1 MTDSFFL
8 IHLIDKDDYNGIYAL
23 YQIPHD
29 LLIKGM
35 SRYYGDTLYIQMIE
49 SEPERNG
56 FHDFSI
62 DSSSIWLGVGI
73 IPKETFEE
81 NVELFK
87 DLCSW
92 IMDFLYLSRF
102 LVNLNLKARVFF
114 HVENYNE
121 ELGDS
126 NLSFQRSIDINC
138 DSGSLFQVNYNRY
151 DLMFPLLTKLLQ
163 YKPTEKLRA
172 IIYNYATSKVGHSG
186 VIDYFFSFATFEGI
200 VHNWAESKGYSQLW
214 GTAVA
219 NSNEQ
224 ETLHENLR
232 SYFTEFINNHAS
244 EDDKKKQLVS
254 FRDSTFPS
262 NRKIMRTLKQ
272 RFKSYYENR
281 LTDELRE
288 NEYIQTLLNNFQRIY
303 PRRNEIGHSLETY
316 LRTPGLI
323 EDVNTLMSSIK
334 IIMDFELNKF
344 LTGEM
349 DWKFEVKVNDLRK
362 NLKLMNQSKVLDKF
376 TYNVE
381 VQNNIQ
387 LTDRF
392 GSRNIEKLEFHSGMI
407 KKNSEDDDELPKP
420 LFSQRI
426 NLTLPQNFSRRIE
439 RNTESGIV
447 NAYEDPYWWIST
459 TQKNSHYIIKTFSP
473 TTITTTSNK
482 VYCNISSENILSV
495 VKLDFVD
502 IPDDLDIF
510 SIER

>member
-1 MTDSFFL
+1 
-8 IHLIDKDDYNGIYAL
+8 
-23 YQIPHD
+23 
-29 LLIKGM
+29 
-35 SRYYGDTLYIQMIE
+35 
-49 SEPERNG
+49 
-56 FHDFSI
+56 
-62 DSSSIWLGVGI
+62 
-73 IPKETFEE
+73 
-81 NVELFK
+81 
-87 DLCSW
+87 
-92 IMDFLYLSRF
+92 
-102 LVNLNLKARVFF
+102 
-114 HVENYNE
+114 
-121 ELGDS
+121 
-126 NLSFQRSIDINC
+126 
-138 DSGSLFQVNYNRY
+138 
-151 DLMFPLLTKLLQ
+151 
-163 YKPTEKLRA
+163 
-172 IIYNYATSKVGHSG
+172 
-186 VIDYFFSFATFEGI
+186 
-200 VHNWAESKGYSQLW
+200 
-214 GTAVA
+214 
-219 NSNEQ
+219 
-224 ETLHENLR
+224 
-232 SYFTEFINNHAS
+232 
-244 EDDKKKQLVS
+244 
-254 FRDSTFPS
+254 
-262 NRKIMRTLKQ
+262 
-272 RFKSYYENR
+272 
-281 LTDELRE
+281 
-288 NEYIQTLLNNFQRIY
+288 
-303 PRRNEIGHSLETY
+303 
-316 LRTPGLI
+316 
-323 EDVNTLMSSIK
+323 
-334 IIMDFELNKF
+334 MDFELNKF